1 MRIIA
6 GDKRGLRLNSP
17 VGRDVRPTKD
27 NVKEAVFGSIQF
39 SIQGASFL
47 DLFSGSGGIGIEAL
61 SRGASFV
68 CFADNSRESLDIV
81 NKNIESAGY
90 TDDALVLFGDYS
102 TVVIKL
108 SGRYRFDFVYIDP
121 PYAASLYDDV
131 LNCIS
136 ENNILNED
144 AVVILESDEE
154 LFPATRKFEIIK
166 KKRYGN
172 CHITYMRFV
181 NNE

>member
-6 GDKRGLRLNSP
+6 GEKRGLRLNSP
-17 VGRDVRPTKD
+17 IGRDVRPTKD

-47 DLFSGSGGIGIEAL
+47 DLFSGTGGIGIEAL

-68 CFADNSRESLDIV
+68 CFADNSRESLGVV

-90 TDDALVLFGDYS
+90 TDDALVMCGDYS
-102 TVVIKL
+102 TVIVKL
-108 SGRYRFDFVYIDP
+108 SGKYRFDYVYIDP
-121 PYAASLYDDV
+121 PYSASLYHDV

-136 ENNILNED
+136 ENDILNKD
-144 AVVILESDEE
+144 AVIILESDEE
-154 LFPATRKFEIIK
+154 LFPSLSKFEIIK
-166 KKRYGN
+166 KKRFGK
-172 CHITYMRFV
+172 CHITYMRFID
-181 NNE
+181 NE

>member
-6 GDKRGLRLNSP
+6 GEKRGLRLISP
-17 VGRDVRPTKD
+17 SGHDVRPTKD

-39 SIQGASFL
+39 SIQDASFL
-47 DLFSGSGGIGIEAL
+47 DLFSGTGSIGIEAL

-68 CFADNSRESLDIV
+68 CFADNSRESLGVV

-90 TDDALVLFGDYS
+90 TDDSLVLFGDYS
-102 TVVIKL
+102 TVITKL

-131 LNCIS
+131 LICIS
-136 ENNILNED
+136 ENDILSEK
-144 AVVILESDEE
+144 AVLILESDEE
-154 LFPATRKFEIIK
+154 LFSAVDTFKIIK
-166 KKRYGN
+166 KKRYGK
-172 CHITYMRFV
+172 CHITYMRYV
-181 NNE
+181 DNE